1 MSQVERIVID
11 MEHINPTSAEVA
23 ETLKDAMKAAH
34 MSQREMA
41 DRTGIPLTTLNRHLN
56 NDGIEWDEI
65 RAIATTLGVSA
76 TSIITD
82 TALRVASAR
91 RPAA

>member
-1 MSQVERIVID
+1 

-23 ETLKDAMKAAH
+23 ATLKDAMKAARV
-34 MSQREMA
+34 SQREMA

-65 RAIATTLGVSA
+65 RAITTALGTSA
-76 TSIITD
+76 SSIITD
-82 TALRVASAR
+82 TALRVAATR
-91 RPAA
+91 RAA

>member
-1 MSQVERIVID
+1 MID

-23 ETLKDAMKAAH
+23 ATLKDAMRAAGV
-34 MSQREMA
+34 SQREMA

-65 RAIATTLGVSA
+65 RAIASVLGTSA
-76 TSIITD
+76 SSIITD
-82 TALRVASAR
+82 TTVRVAAQR
-91 RPAA
+91 RVA